1 MQVNLKIIEMFA
13 ILASYLILTLPV
25 AGATEVNIYYNNAP
39 SGSPITLDYS
49 GMVKRSLTVK
59 NPGASASVSLS
70 VTNASVSGMVMEAH
84 VYRCK
89 GSSPSVC
96 LSQASPVTYGGSF
109 SAEYPWPEVSGGGGY
124 PQTANIMSFVKV
136 KRNGGISWLG
146 YWDVVTRTSETSFSV
161 DQREISE
168 IEVHAKA
175 SQFISPVR
183 YFIQNF
189 YMLPMNPKWVSK
201 IVFRTATEL
210 NVLESSEMP
219 TLDAEVKSGNEITSV
234 GGTYG
239 FIFPKGS
246 VVLGSSTLN
255 INPDYTCGA
264 YGCETELTEGQSNC
278 CYDCGCPTGSYCD
291 AAMVCKLSSAI
302 TMSLHGTPD
311 TRVINCNEDHV
322 IYIPVKVNN
331 LPSDAIVKSATQN
344 LGGSVRSVTCT
355 KGSGGIFSCAVTV
368 PSVEECDTGEYWVGP
383 NIVTLVIGY
392 SDGATKATKS
402 MSVGFPD
409 ITIGSFECGNGVCE
423 SSLGES
429 QSSCCLDCGCPSG
442 KYCDWG
448 GFGSVP
454 SDAKCKNPL
463 VNSDLY
469 LGSIKPSHFSDQP
482 LTGNSPDIVVSIKN
496 SPSNLHLDSLSCVME
511 CSSSEG
517 VCASTCTLQ
526 GCVTDESVPGIYS
539 RECELNFIISNYDP
553 LTDYEL
559 SPVFTAEVRY
569 SNGTGGMM
577 EATLTNTFPI
587 ISIGAHWCGD
597 VVCGSDES
605 SYKCCYDCGCPE
617 GQYCDTKTRTGPSSG
632 DGCRDRE
639 FVLEAENPG
648 DVLLQDSSVQHYID
662 VPGRVTDYPSGTE
675 LYGDCELQDGEFECA
690 VICSREDSAIGTEYN
705 FTCQMIIPPIDY
717 IGSPYYDPATRE
729 ITLTENSFTIRHV
742 YNEGPD
748 NVTEEYGFTAGD
760 IRLNVTSHCGEGGCE
775 TNLDET
781 QSNCCRDCGCS
792 SYGSGNDYFCYTGK
806 NPNGACLPNSSI
818 ILEITGYEP
827 DPVDCI
833 IYKEGEECIVT
844 INTLIDSQVVNP
856 PGDIDIIASYYSSS
870 SQENDTSISC
880 FRTLKEDTYTC
891 PIALENIPD
900 GAEEGTENISLTL
913 KMTIG
918 YMINDNTI
926 WQDIQDTTSVTVNK
940 NYSTSVMSC
949 QKMIASIDD
958 QISRLEGSKSS
969 TNTWMIVF
977 MVLAAIFLVIFILT
991 CLEVLAGGCETIWLT
1006 LALTCLTAALSMM
1019 NSASSQDDQIAALE
1033 AQKQQKIAMCDAQTT
1048 AELAMAEGGLTE
1060 IPPIHTS

>member
-1 MQVNLKIIEMFA
+1 MNLKLSIEAFA

-25 AGATEVNIYYNNAP
+25 AGATEVSIYYNNAP
-39 SGSPITLDYS
+39 SGSPIVLDYS
-49 GMVKRSLTVK
+49 GMVKKSLTIK
-59 NPGASASVSLS
+59 NPGVSASVSLS
-70 VTNASVSGMVMEAH
+70 VTNATVDGMILEAH
-84 VYRCK
+84 VYKCK
-89 GSSPSVC
+89 GSNPSVC
-96 LSQASPVTYGGSF
+96 LSQASPVTYASSF
-109 SAEYPWPEVSGGGGY
+109 LAEYAWSEVSVGGGY
-124 PQTANIMSFVKV
+124 PQVANTMTFVKV
-136 KRNGGISWLG
+136 KRNGGVSWLG
-146 YWDVVTRTSETSFSV
+146 YWDVITRTSETSFSV
-161 DQREISE
+161 DSRDISE

-175 SQFISPVR
+175 SQFISPIR
-183 YFIQNF
+183 YFIQSF
-189 YMLPMNPKWVSK
+189 YMLPMNPKWISK
-201 IVFRTATEL
+201 IVFRTATDL
-210 NVLESSEMP
+210 NVLKSSEMP
-219 TLDAEVKSGNEITSV
+219 IIDAEVVSGNELTSV
-234 GGTYG
+234 GETYG

-255 INPDYTCGA
+255 LNPDYTCGA
-264 YGCETELTEGQSNC
+264 YGCETDLTEGQSNC
-278 CYDCGCPTGSYCD
+278 CYDCGCPAGSYCD
-291 AAMVCKLSSAI
+291 AAMVCKVSSAI

-331 LPSDAIVKSATQN
+331 LPSDAAVKSATQS
-344 LGGSVRSVTCT
+344 LGGSVRSLACT
-355 KGSGGIFSCAVTV
+355 KGSGGIFSCAVFV
-368 PSVEECDTGEYWVGP
+368 PAVEDCDTGEYWVGP
-383 NIVTLVIGY
+383 NSLTLVIEY
-392 SDGATKATKS
+392 SNGAIKATKS

-409 ITIGSFECGNGVCE
+409 ITIGSFECGNEVCE

-429 QSSCCLDCGCPSG
+429 QSNCCLDCMCPAG

-454 SDAKCKNPL
+454 SDAKCKDPL
-463 VNSDLY
+463 ANGDLY

-496 SPSNLHLDSLSCVME
+496 SPLNLHLDSLSCTME

-517 VCASTCTLQ
+517 ICASTCTLQ
-526 GCVTDESVPGIYS
+526 SCVTDESVPGIFS
-539 RECELNFIISNYDP
+539 RDCELNFIISNYDP

-569 SNGTGGMM
+569 SNGTGGVM

-632 DGCRDRE
+632 DGCRNRDFAVE
-639 FVLEAENPG
+639 VESVGGKLF
-648 DVLLQDSSVQHYID
+648 QDSSIQHYLDI
-662 VPGRVTDYPSGTE
+662 PGTVSGYPSGTE
-675 LYGDCELQDGEFECA
+675 MYGECEIQDGEFECA
-690 VICSREDSAIGTEYN
+690 VICMREDSPIGTEYN

-717 IGSPYYDPATRE
+717 IGSPYYDPETRE
-729 ITLTENSFTIRHV
+729 ITLTGNSFTIIHV
-742 YNEGPD
+742 YNDGPD
-748 NVTEEYGFTAGD
+748 NVTEGYNFTAGD

-781 QSNCCRDCGCS
+781 QATCCRDCGCS
-792 SYGSGNDYFCYTGK
+792 TYGNDYFCYTGK

-818 ILEITGYEP
+818 IMEIIGYEP
-827 DPVDCI
+827 EPVDCI

-844 INTLIDSQVVNP
+844 INTLVDAEVVNP
-856 PGDIDIIASYYSSS
+856 PAGIDIVESYYSTS

-880 FRTLKEDTYTC
+880 FETLNDNVYTC

-900 GAEEGTENISLTL
+900 GASEGTENLSLTL
-913 KMTIG
+913 KMTIE
-918 YMINDNTI
+918 YAMNDAI
-926 WQDIQDTTSVTVNK
+926 VWQSIQDTTSITVNK

-949 QKMIASIDD
+949 QKMIESIDN
-958 QISRLEGSKSS
+958 QISKLEGSKSS

-977 MVLAAIFLVIFILT
+977 MVLAAIFLVIFIIT
-991 CLEVLAGGCETIWLT
+991 CFSKCQTVWLT
-1006 LALTCLTAALSMM
+1006 LALTCLTSALSMM

-1048 AELAMAEGGLTE
+1048 AELAMAQGGGLTE
-1060 IPPIHTS
+1060 LPPIHTS